1 MLLDRLNIFKSK
13 TNEELMTFWDHLES
27 LRWAL
32 FRMIALLFVMVIV
45 IFGFKDFV
53 FNDIIFAP
61 LSSDFVIY
69 RQMCKLALLLNSPD
83 FCPGDFSIQLINIDI
98 SGQFIAHLTS
108 TLSIA
113 LVLSVPYLL
122 FEIWKFVAP
131 ALYSTEK
138 KSVGLVFFSSS
149 FLFYMGEVVSYFLIF
164 PLTIR
169 FLGTYQI
176 SDKVPNQISIQSYM
190 STLYILVFAMG
201 LMFEMPI
208 LAYFLSRMGIITRKT
223 MRKVRSYAL
232 IVILLISAIIT
243 PTTDPFTMLVVA
255 LPLYLLYEISILVC
269 KDKPVEVDDEE
280 E

>member
-1 MLLDRLNIFKSK
+1 MLTGIKSFFKAKS
-13 TNEELMTFWDHLES
+13 NEDLMTFWDHLES
-27 LRWAL
+27 LRWAI
-32 FRMIALLFVMVIV
+32 FRMMALLFVMVIV

-53 FNDIIFAP
+53 FDQVVFAP

-69 RQMCKLALLLNSPD
+69 RQMCKLAVLLHSPD
-83 FCPGDFSIQLINIDI
+83 FCPGDFNIQLINIDI

-131 ALYSTEK
+131 ALYPTEK
-138 KSVGLVFFSSS
+138 RSVGLVFFSSS
-149 FLFYMGEVVSYFLIF
+149 FLFYMGAVVSYFLIF

-208 LAYFLSRMGIITRKT
+208 LAYFLSRLGIITRKT

-232 IVILLISAIIT
+232 IVILIISAIIT

-255 LPLYLLYEISILVC
+255 LPLYLLYEVSILVC
-269 KDKPVEVDDEE
+269 KDKPVEVDELD
-280 E
+280 

>member
-1 MLLDRLNIFKSK
+1 MLLDRINIFKSK
-13 TNEELMTFWDHLES
+13 TDEDLMTFWDHLES
-27 LRWAL
+27 LRFSI
-32 FRMIALLFVMVIV
+32 FRMMALLFVLVAF

-53 FNDIIFAP
+53 FNEIVFAP
-61 LSSDFVIY
+61 LNSDFIIY
-69 RQMCKLALLLNSPD
+69 RLMCKLAVLLNSPD
-83 FCPGDFSIQLINIDI
+83 FCPGDFNIQLINIDI
-98 SGQFIAHLTS
+98 SGQFIAHLSS

-113 LVLSVPYLL
+113 LVLAVPYLL

-131 ALYSTEK
+131 ALYPTEK
-138 KSVGLVFFSSS
+138 KSVGLVFLSSS
-149 FLFYMGEVVSYFLIF
+149 FLFYMGAVVSYFLVF

-208 LAYFLSRMGIITRKT
+208 LAYFLSRLGILTRQT
-223 MRKVRSYAL
+223 MKRIRSYAL
-232 IVILLISAIIT
+232 IVILILAAVIT

-255 LPLYLLYEISILVC
+255 LPLYLLYEVSILVS
-269 KDKPVEVDDEE
+269 KDRPVEVDEE

>member
-1 MLLDRLNIFKSK
+1 MLLDRINIFKSK
-13 TNEELMTFWDHLES
+13 TDEDLMTFWDHLES
-27 LRWAL
+27 LRFSI
-32 FRMIALLFVMVIV
+32 FRMMALLVVLVAF

-53 FNDIIFAP
+53 FNEIVFAP
-61 LSSDFVIY
+61 LNSDFIIY
-69 RQMCKLALLLNSPD
+69 RLMCKLAILLNSPD
-83 FCPGDFSIQLINIDI
+83 FCPGDFNIQLINIDI
-98 SGQFIAHLTS
+98 SGQFIAHLSS

-113 LVLSVPYLL
+113 LVLAVPYLL

-131 ALYSTEK
+131 ALYPTEK
-138 KSVGLVFFSSS
+138 KSVGLVFLSSS
-149 FLFYMGEVVSYFLIF
+149 FLFYMGAVVSYFLVF

-190 STLYILVFAMG
+190 STLYVLVFAMG

-208 LAYFLSRMGIITRKT
+208 LAYFLSRLGILTRQT
-223 MRKVRSYAL
+223 MKRIRSYAL
-232 IVILLISAIIT
+232 IVILILAAVIT

-255 LPLYLLYEISILVC
+255 LPLYLLYEVSILVC
-269 KDKPVEVDDEE
+269 KDKPVEVDEE

>member
-1 MLLDRLNIFKSK
+1 MLTGIKSFFKAKS
-13 TNEELMTFWDHLES
+13 NEDLMTFWDHLES
-27 LRWAL
+27 LRWAI
-32 FRMIALLFVMVIV
+32 FRMMALLFVMVIV

-53 FNDIIFAP
+53 FDQVVFAP

-69 RQMCKLALLLNSPD
+69 RQMCKLSVLLHSPD
-83 FCPGDFSIQLINIDI
+83 FCPGDFNIQLINIDI

-131 ALYSTEK
+131 ALYPTEK
-138 KSVGLVFFSSS
+138 RSVGLVFFSSS
-149 FLFYMGEVVSYFLIF
+149 FLFYMGAVVSYFLIF

-208 LAYFLSRMGIITRKT
+208 LAYFLSRLGIITRKT

-232 IVILLISAIIT
+232 IVILIISAIIT
-243 PTTDPFTMLVVA
+243 PTTDPFTMLVVT
-255 LPLYLLYEISILVC
+255 LPLYLLYEVSILVC
-269 KDKPVEVDDEE
+269 KDKPVEVDELD
-280 E
+280 

>member
-1 MLLDRLNIFKSK
+1 MLLDRINIFKSK
-13 TNEELMTFWDHLES
+13 TDEDLMTFWDHLES
-27 LRWAL
+27 LRFSI
-32 FRMIALLFVMVIV
+32 FRMMALLFVLVAF

-53 FNDIIFAP
+53 FNEIVFAP
-61 LSSDFVIY
+61 LNSDFIIY
-69 RQMCKLALLLNSPD
+69 RLMCKLAVLLNSPD
-83 FCPGDFSIQLINIDI
+83 FCPGDFNIQLINIDI
-98 SGQFIAHLTS
+98 SGQFIAHLSS

-113 LVLSVPYLL
+113 LVLAVPYLL

-131 ALYSTEK
+131 ALYPTEK
-138 KSVGLVFFSSS
+138 KSVGLVFLSSS
-149 FLFYMGEVVSYFLIF
+149 FLFYMGAVVSYFLVF

-190 STLYILVFAMG
+190 STLYVLVFAMG

-208 LAYFLSRMGIITRKT
+208 LAYFLSRLGILTRQT
-223 MRKVRSYAL
+223 MKRIRSYAL
-232 IVILLISAIIT
+232 IVILILAAVIT

-255 LPLYLLYEISILVC
+255 LPLYLLYEVSILVS
-269 KDKPVEVDDEE
+269 KDRPVEVDEE

>member
-1 MLLDRLNIFKSK
+1 MLFRQMGIFESK
-13 TNEELMTFWDHLES
+13 TDSELLTFWDHLET
-27 LRWAL
+27 LRWSI
-32 FRMIALLFVMVIV
+32 FRMMAVLVVLVII

-53 FNDIIFAP
+53 FDEVIFAP
-61 LSSDFVIY
+61 LNSDFIIY
-69 RQMCKLALLLNSPD
+69 RQLCKLAVMLKSPD
-83 FCPGDFSIQLINIDI
+83 FCPGDFQIHLINIDI
-98 SGQFIAHLTS
+98 SGQFIAHLSS

-122 FEIWKFVAP
+122 YEIWRFVSP
-131 ALYSTEK
+131 ALYSNEK
-138 KSVGLVFFSSS
+138 KNVGLVFLSSS
-149 FLFYMGEVVSYFLIF
+149 FLFYTGAVVSYFLIF

-176 SDKVPNQISIQSYM
+176 SEKVPNQISIQSYM

-208 LAYFLSRMGIITRKT
+208 LAYFLSRLGIISRKMLKT
-223 MRKVRSYAL
+223 VRSYAL
-232 IVILLISAIIT
+232 IVILLISAVIT

-269 KDKPVEVDDEE
+269 KDKKPDWE
-280 E
+280 